1 MRILI
6 VEEGLKTGSGHW
18 PVYIG
23 GIAKELRKAGDEV
36 DVLVH
41 AEATDQV
48 VEAVE
53 GVRWLKKSCWSDKDC
68 QGFRGGLRHSR
79 FFFKDLMKWFSSNE
93 QYDFVLMLTMRLQ
106 HLVALSFLSLP
117 CFQGKKVCKKLR
129 NTRFLA
135 LFVQGFGEYVE
146 GAVAEKYRRIPV
158 RRRGILRMLLASGGK
173 HFGFYGASAYPCRG
187 GAWMAWLCFRLLRR
201 SVKNGRVVLAAET
214 PQMRDKLEYFAKCPV
229 ELFPHPVVSGCD
241 PSTASSL
248 VPTKSS
254 SEVKPLTFICPG
266 FARYEKG
273 SDLLLSAIEAIVQE
287 RVRDAERQ
295 NSKDVRAIHFIM
307 QWPEPYAMPDGRLV
321 GTSSDFK
328 KRASAF
334 QSGKYPSAC
343 GELIDTG
350 VTVEFKNH
358 NLNPQEYD
366 SLLEGGDYVVLPYRQ
381 SSYHNRVSRV
391 AIEAGIKGVRLIYA
405 KGTWCQEVAELAGS
419 GIEIPAE
426 TADAVK
432 RAIVQAI
439 GEDGEVSKIGRS
451 RIEDY
456 HSVERFRRIL
466 GKCSKSEQLAKGFYR
481 VERRSSMGREI
492 SERGANQ
499 VLQTKRVGIVSLYEW
514 LLQWDNYGTL
524 LQNFAL
530 QKILRSLGFEPF
542 WIRTRSSKV
551 PNPRRQIKNAI
562 LQLLLTP
569 REFTSFLRQSFF
581 KKLFASKETR
591 VLNSKLLDFNKLHP
605 RFFEEFM
612 QKHLMRSDEEFA
624 VEDMGNHF
632 PKADAYIVGSDN
644 IWARV
649 TEASFLRFGQP
660 EAVRVAYAVSAP
672 WTKLSRYWYHSA
684 AQRIH
689 GFDSLST
696 REREGGEVCRKLGKA
711 GAVQTLD
718 PTLLLTERDYRE
730 VSVTDENLEKDG
742 DFVLGYFLNISS
754 LNDLPWTELCVMAS
768 ELNAKLRVVP
778 LQGAEL
784 VIPSEN
790 VYTPSPGQWL
800 YAFMQA
806 RYVVTNSYHGTIF
819 AIIMKKPFLVIP
831 QSKKHDRGGER
842 IPNLLHMLGLNERVY
857 EGKED
862 MTRQM
867 RAPVEWS
874 AVTDRLEAQRQ
885 KSIDFLKNSLSEV

>member
-23 GIAKELRKAGDEV
+23 GIASELRKAGDEV

-41 AEATDQV
+41 AKATDHV
-48 VEAVE
+48 VEAVG
-53 GVRWLKKSCWSDKDC
+53 GVRWLTKSCWSDKDC
-68 QGFRGGLRHSR
+68 QGFHGGLRHSR
-79 FFFKDLMKWFSSNE
+79 VFFNDLIKWISSNE
-93 QYDFVLMLTMRLQ
+93 QYDFVLMLTMRVQ

-117 CFQGKKVCKKLR
+117 CFQEKNACEKLR

-135 LFVQGFGEYVE
+135 LFVQGFGEFVE
-146 GAVAEKYRRIPV
+146 GSVAEKYRSIPV

-187 GAWMAWLCFRLLRR
+187 GVWMAWVCFRLLRR

-214 PQMRDKLEYFAKCPV
+214 LQMRDKLEYFAKCPV
-229 ELFPHPVVSGCD
+229 ELFPHPVVSGCA

-248 VPTKSS
+248 DPTKSS
-254 SEVKPLTFICPG
+254 SALNPLAFICPG

-273 SDLLLSAIEAIVQE
+273 SDLLLGAIEAIIQE
-287 RVRDAERQ
+287 RVRDADWQ
-295 NSKDVRAIHFIM
+295 NSKDGSAIHFIM
-307 QWPEPYAMPDGRLV
+307 QWPEPFTMPDGRLV
-321 GTSSDFK
+321 GTSSDFE
-328 KRASAF
+328 KRAAAF
-334 QSGKYPSAC
+334 QSGNYPSAS

-350 VTVEFKNH
+350 VTVELKNH

-366 SLLEGGDYVVLPYRQ
+366 SLLEGADYVVMPYRK

-391 AIEAGIKGVRLIYA
+391 AIEAGINGVRVIYT
-405 KGTWCQEVAELAGS
+405 KGTWCQELAELAGS
-419 GIEIPAE
+419 GIEISAE
-426 TADAVK
+426 TVDAVK
-432 RAIVQAI
+432 RAIMQAI
-439 GEDGEVSKIGRS
+439 GQDGEVSKIGRS

-466 GKCSKSEQLAKGFYR
+466 GKCRNSEQLAKGFYR
-481 VERRSSMGREI
+481 VKRRSSMRREI
-492 SERGANQ
+492 SERVENQ
-499 VLQTKRVGIVSLYEW
+499 FLQTKRVGIVSLYEW

-542 WIRTRSSKV
+542 WIRTRPSKV
-551 PNPRRQIKNAI
+551 PNPRRQITNAI

-569 REFTSFLRQSFF
+569 REFASFLRQSFL
-581 KKLFASKETR
+581 KKLFASQETR
-591 VLNSKLLDFNKLHP
+591 AANSKLLNFNKVHP

-632 PKADAYIVGSDN
+632 PEADAYIVGSDN

-649 TEASFLRFGQP
+649 TEASFLNFGQP
-660 EAVRVAYAVSAP
+660 KAVRVAYAVSAP
-672 WTKLSRYWYHSA
+672 WTRVSRYWQHSA

-689 GFDSLST
+689 GFDALST
-696 REREGGEVCRKLGKA
+696 REREGVEVCRKLGKA

-730 VSVTDENLEKDG
+730 VSVTDENLAKDG
-742 DFVLGYFLNISS
+742 DFVLGYFVNISS
-754 LNDLPWTELCVMAS
+754 LTDLPWTEICGMAS
-768 ELNAKLRVVP
+768 QEKVTLKVVP

-784 VIPSEN
+784 FIPTVN

-800 YAFMQA
+800 YAFLQA
-806 RYVVTNSYHGTIF
+806 RCVVTNSYHGTIF
-819 AIIMKKPFLVIP
+819 AIIMKKPFLVIL
-831 QSKKHDRGGER
+831 QSKKHDTGGER

-862 MTRQM
+862 MTKQM
-867 RAPVEWS
+867 MAPIDWIAVEE
-874 AVTDRLEAQRQ
+874 RLEAQRQ